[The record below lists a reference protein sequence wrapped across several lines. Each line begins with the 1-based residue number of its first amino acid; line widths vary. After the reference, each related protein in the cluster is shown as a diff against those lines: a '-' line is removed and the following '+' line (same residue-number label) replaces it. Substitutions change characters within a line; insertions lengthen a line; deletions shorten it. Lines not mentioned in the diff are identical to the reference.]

1 VDPRARLAIADT
13 AQGALA
19 QLEAHVADGCEH
31 EALGFGFE
39 GQCTSQ
45 GCVYTGL
52 VFRCGCGV
60 VVCDPCRLLAN
71 NRFALLTYGA
81 DRAQTDLLLFDAT
94 AETVFEQCG
103 IFAAGVGDMDIT
115 FVRCYLDARR
125 VQMIAR
131 RLSSDADLVDVVRV
145 SLAMVEMQQLPA
157 VGDKRAF
164 NARCREV
171 LKAVNPGAE
180 TDAKLLTVAQ
190 KIRLAMAWGEGGRC
204 HSCAEPAEQAVAF
217 EGRTKTYRP
226 RLSDF
231 TSGFTVIEPI
241 LVCHRCADLPITAC
255 GVCGGVEFDG
265 VETGVCRGP
274 GDPGYATV
282 LGLTCKEGHEAARRF
297 VAFGIRPHTRFVN
310 QTEQG
315 LLGARWQLSRNEFEE
330 LSSRVRFLTRDRRN
344 DSEPR
349 GH

>member
-1 VDPRARLAIADT
+1 MV
-13 AQGALA
+13 
-19 QLEAHVADGCEH
+19 
-31 EALGFGFE
+31 
-39 GQCTSQ
+39 
-45 GCVYTGL
+45 
-52 VFRCGCGV
+52 
-60 VVCDPCRLLAN
+60 
-71 NRFALLTYGA
+71 
-81 DRAQTDLLLFDAT
+81 
-94 AETVFEQCG
+94 
-103 IFAAGVGDMDIT
+103 
-115 FVRCYLDARR
+115 
-125 VQMIAR
+125 AR